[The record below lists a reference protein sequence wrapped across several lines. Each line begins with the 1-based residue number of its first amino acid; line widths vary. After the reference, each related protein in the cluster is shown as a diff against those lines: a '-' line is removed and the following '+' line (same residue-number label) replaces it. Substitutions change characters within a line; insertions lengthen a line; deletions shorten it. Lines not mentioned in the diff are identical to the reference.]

1 MEWLFAGIFALFM
14 MIWTIAFLARKLL
27 RFRPLVASLQEQLER
42 LAIAREQAPELDK
55 LASALEDDPAF
66 HMARRLELQRKARKQ
81 RREQGRRLRSR
92 VF

>member
-42 LAIAREQAPELDK
+42 LAIAR
-55 LASALEDDPAF
+55 
-66 HMARRLELQRKARKQ
+66 
-81 RREQGRRLRSR
+81 
-92 VF
+92 